1 MSRTYDPDLADNTDL
16 WRSILTGENPRFRR
30 GRRVR
35 KLIPAAERCKNC
47 HAPFSGI
54 GGLAMRITGRG
65 RYDRNPRF
73 CHYCLEV
80 CSTRPGG
87 AEIELSFL
95 FVDVRGS
102 TRLSENMSAA
112 AFGEL
117 MNRFYAA
124 ATDVLIRSDAFIDK
138 FVGDEVMGVFFPAF
152 AGSHPAREAVV
163 AAREMLRAAGH
174 GTAAGPWLP
183 VGVGVHTGVAYF
195 GTVAGVGGS
204 FSDVT
209 ALGESVNV
217 ASRIVAS
224 AAAGEALISD
234 VAYERSGV
242 DLGDLERR
250 ELEVRGR
257 GTPITV
263 HVVRAPERS

>member
-1 MSRTYDPDLADNTDL
+1 M
-16 WRSILTGENPRFRR
+16 
-30 GRRVR
+30 RV
-35 KLIPAAERCKNC
+35 
-47 HAPFSGI
+47 
-54 GGLAMRITGRG
+54 TGRG

-80 CSTRPGG
+80 CSTHPGG
-87 AEIELSFL
+87 AELELSFL

-102 TRLSENMSAA
+102 TTLSGSMSAA
-112 AFGEL
+112 EFSGL
-117 MNRFYAA
+117 MNRFYSA
-124 ATDVLIRSDAFIDK
+124 ATSVLVRSDAFIDK
-138 FVGDEVMGVFFPAF
+138 FVGDEVIGVFFPAF

-163 AAREMLRAAGH
+163 AAREMLRATGH

-195 GTVAGVGGS
+195 GTVAGIDDS
-204 FSDVT
+204 LSDVT

-234 VAYERSGV
+234 VAYQRAGV

-257 GTPITV
+257 GEPITV
-263 HVVRAPERS
+263 HVVRASGGPE

>member
-1 MSRTYDPDLADNTDL
+1 VADNTDL
-16 WRSILTGENPRFRR
+16 WRSVLTGEAPRFRR
-30 GRRVR
+30 GRRLR

-54 GGLAMRITGRG
+54 GGLAMRVTGRS

-73 CHYCLEV
+73 CHYCLKF
-80 CSTRPGG
+80 CSTHLGG
-87 AEIELSFL
+87 TELELTFL

-102 TRLSENMSAA
+102 TALSESMSPA
-112 AFGEL
+112 AFSAL
-117 MNRFYAA
+117 MNRFYIA
-124 ATDVLIRSDAFIDK
+124 ATDVLIRADAFIDK
-138 FVGDEVMGVFFPAF
+138 FVGDEVLGVFFPAF
-152 AGSHPAREAVV
+152 AGSHPARKAVL
-163 AAREMLRAAGH
+163 AARELLHATGH

-195 GTVAGVGGS
+195 GTVAGVDGS

-234 VAYERSGV
+234 LAYERAGI
-242 DLGDLERR
+242 DLEDPERR
-250 ELEVRGR
+250 KLEVRGR
-257 GTPITV
+257 RESITV
-263 HVVRAPERS
+263 YVVRASDRPKSA

>member
-1 MSRTYDPDLADNTDL
+1 VTDNTDL
-16 WRSILTGENPRFRR
+16 WRSALTGDAPRFRR

-35 KLIPAAERCKNC
+35 KLLPAAERCKNC

-54 GGLAMRITGRG
+54 GGLAMRATGRG

-73 CHYCLEV
+73 CHHCLDF
-80 CSTRPGG
+80 CSTHPGG
-87 AEIELSFL
+87 AELELSFL

-102 TRLSENMSAA
+102 TTLSEGMSAT
-112 AFGEL
+112 AFSAL

-124 ATDVLIRSDAFIDK
+124 ATDVLIRADAFIDK
-138 FVGDEVMGVFFPAF
+138 FVGDEVLGVFFPAF
-152 AGSHPAREAVV
+152 AGSHPARQAVL
-163 AAREMLRAAGH
+163 AAREMLGATGH

-195 GTVAGVGGS
+195 GTVAGVAGS

-209 ALGESVNV
+209 ALGDSVNV

-234 VAYERSGV
+234 VAYERAGV
-242 DLGDLERR
+242 DVEHLERR
-250 ELEVRGR
+250 ELEVRGH
-257 GTPITV
+257 GAPITV
-263 HVVRAPERS
+263 YATRLSPDGHTTHRRP

>member
-1 MSRTYDPDLADNTDL
+1 VSIYHPDLADNTDL
-16 WRSILTGENPRFRR
+16 WRSILSGEDPRFRR
-30 GRRVR
+30 GRRLR

-47 HAPFSGI
+47 HAPFSGVF
-54 GGLAMRITGRG
+54 GLAMRVTGRG

-87 AEIELSFL
+87 AELELTLL

-102 TRLSENMSAA
+102 TALSETMNAA
-112 AFGEL
+112 AFSAL

-124 ATDVLIRSDAFIDK
+124 ATGVLIRFDAFVDK
-138 FVGDEVMGVFFPAF
+138 FVGDEVIAVFFPAF
-152 AGSHPAREAVV
+152 AGSDPAREAVL
-163 AAREMLRAAGH
+163 AAREMLRAVGH
-174 GTAAGPWLP
+174 GTTAGPWLP

-195 GTVAGVGGS
+195 GTVAGVDGS
-204 FSDVT
+204 ISDVT

-217 ASRIVAS
+217 AARIVAS

-234 VAYERSGV
+234 AAYDRAGV
-242 DLGDLERR
+242 DFGDLERR
-250 ELEVRGR
+250 ELDVRGR
-257 GTPITV
+257 REPV
-263 HVVRAPERS
+263 AVRVLRASDRHE